1 MNIRDG
7 QDFMEV
13 LDEITNKRP
22 NQLDNDEIGFLRA
35 RRYYLT
41 PGQIDKFAQF
51 LKDVDVPTPS
61 ERPKVKRAKK
71 SI

>member
-13 LDEITNKRP
+13 LDEITAKEP
-22 NQLDNDEIGFLRA
+22 SKLEPDEIAFMKA
-35 RRYYLT
+35 RDYYLT
-41 PGQIDKFAQF
+41 SGQLVKFASV
-51 LKDVDVPTPS
+51 LDETPVPTPS
-61 ERPKVKRAKK
+61 ERPKVKRVKK

>member
-1 MNIRDG
+1 MHIIDG

-13 LDEITNKRP
+13 LDQITAKNP
-22 NQLDNDEIGFLRA
+22 DQLEEDEIAFMKA
-35 RRYYLT
+35 RSYYLT
-41 PGQIDKFAQF
+41 PGQISKFANI
-51 LKDVDVPTPS
+51 LETPVPTPS

>member
-13 LDEITNKRP
+13 LDEITCKKP
-22 NQLDNDEIGFLRA
+22 NQLDADEIGFLRA

-41 PGQIDKFAQF
+41 PGQLDKFAQF
-51 LKDVDVPTPS
+51 LTDVVIPTPS
-61 ERPKVKRAKK
+61 ERPKVKRVKK